1 MRGIGIRRFAA
12 ALVAAGAGLV
22 VVGASTAAAAT
33 HAPKTETFT
42 PRALAT
48 MAPAG
53 GLLHRMA
60 GFLPGAA
67 TVDLANLELFTDPVP
82 VTVNGVTY
90 QMTLNVQNL
99 PVAFDQPPE
108 LAIELDRT
116 TVGGGLITGEQSHV
130 YGYAPLTGLH
140 FTANPAL
147 TGATVKTGSSMLP
160 SALDVHFHT
169 TGTVEQSP
177 CSLVGGGQG
186 EFQVA
191 SGTISAST
199 FKIATATSPFFGTIT
214 TKPQTATVFHDPGCA
229 NFLGF
234 AAGVKAARE
243 PVFHPECSGREAITQ
258 SSLTSFWL
266 GQTGFGGRRMLQLGA
281 TESNPFGPDGVDHE
295 VAGLGSGINMPRPVR
310 TAGGGVRAD
319 VLTAG
324 VPFMGGRAV
333 FRSTAK
339 AHVSPGHTC
348 TWERHTYHYTTTR
361 WAGRLASATSPLQM
375 MFDTGAA
382 PVTPT
387 PATLYL
393 FTYTR

>member
-1 MRGIGIRRFAA
+1 MKRFATTLVVAGA
-12 ALVAAGAGLV
+12 ALAAA
-22 VVGASTAAAAT
+22 GASTAAAAT
-33 HAPKTETFT
+33 HSRRTETFT

-48 MAPAG
+48 LAPAG

-60 GFLPGAA
+60 GFFPGASS
-67 TVDLANLELFTDPVP
+67 VDLANLELFTDPVP
-82 VTVNGVTY
+82 VTVNGITY
-90 QMTLNVQNL
+90 QMTMSVENL
-99 PVAFDQPPE
+99 PVSFDEPPE
-108 LAIELDRT
+108 LAVELDRT

-130 YGYAPLTGLH
+130 YGYAPLTGLD
-140 FTANPAL
+140 FTANAGL
-147 TGATVKTGSSMLP
+147 TRATVKTGTSINP

-169 TGTVEQSP
+169 TGTVEESP

-186 EFQVA
+186 EFQA
-191 SGTISAST
+191 ATGTISAST
-199 FKIATATSPFFGTIT
+199 FKIATATTPFFGTIT
-214 TKPQTATVFHDPGCA
+214 TTPQTATVFRDPGCS
-229 NFLGF
+229 NFFGF
-234 AAGVKAARE
+234 AASVKAARE

-266 GQTGFGGRRMLQLGA
+266 AQTGFGGRRMLQLGA

-295 VAGLGSGINMPRPVR
+295 VAGLGSGTNMPRPVR
-310 TAGGGVRAD
+310 TGEGGVRAD
-319 VLTAG
+319 VLTSG

-333 FRSTAK
+333 FRSTAR

-361 WAGRLASATSPLQM
+361 WPGRLTSATTPLAM

-382 PVTPT
+382 PITPT